1 LVDANLLAE
10 LSIVPASIVPTL
22 IVPEE
27 PPHESEDD
35 SDEFALPA
43 DLAEGALQW
52 AFQIA
57 AHAALGDQRRHTRMA
72 TILSAFACDPLGSI
86 PKNTQNGLRIDS
98 TYDFFKNRH
107 FTREA
112 LSDSLGISTVINCST
127 LDAVYVV
134 QDSTS
139 YNFSSLTQT
148 TGLGP
153 LNDSRTARGL
163 HAHNTIAVCPAGIV
177 RGVLHIK
184 LWARPPEKI
193 DQKNKKKD
201 DRPFAEKESYK
212 WVEGLRSAHTLFV
225 EHLTERERPK
235 LIHVMDREG
244 DIHEV
249 LQEIHDLN
257 DSAIIRCA
265 QNRSVAGPEEYA
277 HQAVHAATPLGTIS
291 VPVKACKEHVKH
303 TAILEVRALEVT
315 LAPHSPK
322 HPQRQPLTVRLV
334 EAWEP
339 HPPAGSQPVCWRLW
353 TFEPAATFAQAVA
366 VINGYC
372 RRWRV
377 EEVHLANKSGCLVE
391 KLELE
396 TADRLARAI
405 MLYTAVAGRIVNLRD
420 QGKHNP
426 DAPCTVLLSET
437 EWRVLQMAS
446 TKAPVPAA
454 AAPPTLRQAMLWIGR
469 LGGHLGRKRDGLPGI
484 RTLWQ
489 GWQSLHL
496 LVRGFQVSRLR

>member
-1 LVDANLLAE
+1 LVDANLLSD
-10 LSIVPASIVPTL
+10 LSVVPASIVPA
-22 IVPEE
+22 E
-27 PPHESEDD
+27 PPHEAEGET
-35 SDEFALPA
+35 DEFTLPA

-57 AHAALGDQRRHTRMA
+57 AHATLGDQRRHTRMA

-98 TYDFFKNRH
+98 TYDFFKNEH
-107 FTREA
+107 FTRND
-112 LSDSLGISTVINCST
+112 LSDSLGISTVMNCT
-127 LDAVYVV
+127 TVDAVYVV

-139 YNFSSLTQT
+139 YNFSNLTQT

-153 LNDSRTARGL
+153 LNDSSKARGL

-177 RGVLHIK
+177 RGVLNIK
-184 LWARPPEKI
+184 LWARKPEKI
-193 DQKNKKKD
+193 DKKAKD
-201 DRPFAEKESYK
+201 DRPFEEKESYK
-212 WVEGLRSAHTLFV
+212 WIEGLRSAHTLF
-225 EHLTERERPK
+225 EHLPERERPK

-249 LQEIHDLN
+249 MREIQDLH

-265 QNRSVAGPEEYA
+265 QNRSVDAPEEFA
-277 HQAVHAATPLGTIS
+277 HQAVHAAAPLGTIT

-303 TAILEVRALEVT
+303 TATLQVRVLEVT
-315 LAPHSPK
+315 LTPNSQK
-322 HPQRQPLTVRLV
+322 HPQRQPLPVRLV

-339 HPPAGSQPVCWRLW
+339 HPPEGSKPVCWRLW

-405 MLYTAVAGRIVNLRD
+405 MLYTAVAVRIVNLRD

-426 DAPCTVLLSET
+426 DAPCTTLLSET
-437 EWRVLQMAS
+437 EWRVLRMAS
-446 TKAPVPAA
+446 TKAPVPAD
-454 AAPPTLRQAMLWIGR
+454 AAPPTMRQAMLWIGR

-496 LVRGFQVSRLR
+496 LVRGFQVSRLEVTRH